1 MEHYSSFN
9 IQLRRELTA
18 RAVMNKKIKMLKSD
32 IDGNNKKIYDV
43 DKEIKRVKKLIR
55 KRKQK
60 NRNYIDL
67 SLRLIEIKNS
77 KIHLKNDIDAL
88 NQISSHVE
96 DVKEEV
102 KLKIKQLRNKIK
114 NLPREN
120 PFDFTEY
127 INKQKEESEIDL
139 GLFLELAEENKIIY
153 TQVPINTLIEDM
165 EKLKNCF
172 FTNGYFSL
180 GEEGEIDT
188 NRLFKNSDELAK
200 FIDKILDKYDDH
212 PSIYYT
218 GNIYRYFRNYKRI
231 NRSDHGK
238 GANEFNNIEEY
249 NGKNCYIP
257 SGNGCFLKCINYIF
271 DKDFSIEY
279 FQFIKSYKRRQNVMA
294 RCRIPEFCKR
304 YKKDIGIYDLNSK
317 RILPWTVKQKKIC
330 VYIHKNHYCVIWKK
344 NRKDSLLNGVQ
355 EIENNFKYVKN
366 KINEDNLKQRILYR
380 FPKHEP
386 INQLENVFVFDL
398 ETHNDQ
404 EFAETYAAGLY
415 DINHLHD
422 KWDRDLTPD
431 DLVIER
437 KNVTIFDA
445 SNGNCVMNMLKHI
458 LENYD
463 GDERTYVDKDGDE
476 IVSSYRL
483 LLVAHNSS
491 GFDSWVVLN
500 SLIKD
505 ITELKII
512 KTARGLISLS
522 FRCGFKTINRV
533 EVPQYV
539 TFTCSKS
546 HIKGSLEKIG
556 REYNLQPEL
565 LKGEIDHSVIN
576 KNNFV
581 KLRHFWEPYLVS
593 DVLCLDFIYARHSME
608 MQKMS
613 GFGIKD
619 CLTEASLGWKCF
631 GTYNKDREF
640 YTFNDKY
647 VRDFIRKS
655 IKGGRVGAFN
665 TYFESNQSEEILN
678 TIKTHLKIND
688 NEISNIIDEYL
699 KYITTKRKEYTL
711 AFENGEKDY
720 RKISK
725 KELDKVLKRK
735 LGELEI
741 SKELQKIN
749 KDDLIVSYDFNSLY
763 PSAQI
768 DKNSTRPKI
777 ETAYPFKKHMI
788 DAICYLFNSGKWNQL
803 NRSAF
808 LTIKYHNPENLIF
821 QHLPIKEKINNP
833 YKNDRLEEVKR
844 MRNGIIIDTLTSID
858 IVEIVKYGGEILHIY
873 EGFFCHN
880 LEFNPYTEF
889 VTNMFQKRDLFK
901 SQGKGLLQ
909 NLAKKI

>member
-1 MEHYSSFN
+1 MEHDSSYN
-9 IQLRRELTA
+9 KQLRKEITA
-18 RAVMNKKIKMLKSD
+18 RAVMNNEIKSLQEI
-32 IDGNNKKIYDV
+32 IDMNIGEIYNV
-43 DKEIKRVKKLIR
+43 DMEIKRIKKLILER
-55 KRKQK
+55 EKK
-60 NRNYIDL
+60 NRSYTDLFLRINKLNISKIDL
-67 SLRLIEIKNS
+67 KNKIEALKQIISHIEEGKNR
-77 KIHLKNDIDAL
+77 
-88 NQISSHVE
+88 
-96 DVKEEV
+96 VKS
-102 KLKIKQLRNKIK
+102 KIKQLKKKIRI
-114 NLPREN
+114 LPVEN

-127 INKQKEESEIDL
+127 VENQKEEIEVDL

-153 TQVPINTLIEDM
+153 KQVPINILIEDM
-165 EKLKNCF
+165 EKLKNGF

-188 NRLFKNSDELAK
+188 NRFFKNSDELTK

-218 GNIYRYFRNYKRI
+218 GNIYRYFRNFKRV
-231 NRSDHGK
+231 NRSDHGR
-238 GANEFNNIEEY
+238 GADEFNDIEEY
-249 NGKNCYIP
+249 KGKNCYIP
-257 SGNGCFLKCINYIF
+257 SGNGCFLKCINHIF
-271 DKDFSIEY
+271 DKDFSTEY
-279 FQFIKSYKRRQNVMA
+279 FEFIKSYKRRPNVMA

-304 YKKDIGIYDLNSK
+304 YKIDIGIYDPNSK
-317 RILPWTVKQKKIC
+317 RILPWTVKQKNIC
-330 VYIHKNHYCVIWKK
+330 VHIHRNHYCVIWKK
-344 NRKDSLLNGVQ
+344 NRRDSLLNGVQ

-366 KINEDNLKQRILYR
+366 IINENNIKQRILYR

-386 INQLENVFVFDL
+386 INQLEKVFVFDL

-404 EFAETYAAGLY
+404 EFAEAYAVGLY
-415 DINHLHD
+415 YVNRLTDC
-422 KWDRDLTPD
+422 WYRDLNSD
-431 DLVIER
+431 ELIIER
-437 KNVTIFDA
+437 KNVTVFDA
-445 SNGNCVMNMLKHI
+445 SNGNCIMNMLKYI
-458 LENYD
+458 SENYD
-463 GDERTYVDKDGDE
+463 GDERTYIDKDGDE
-476 IVSSYRL
+476 IISSYRL

-500 SLIKD
+500 SLVKE
-505 ITELKII
+505 ITDLKII

-522 FRCGFKTINRV
+522 FRCGVKIVNTC

-539 TFTCSKS
+539 KFTCSKS

-556 REYNLQPEL
+556 KEYGLQPEL

-576 KNNFV
+576 KNNFAEL
-581 KLRHFWEPYLVS
+581 KHIWEPYLVS
-593 DVLCLDFIYARHSME
+593 DVLCLALIYARHSME

-640 YTFNDKY
+640 YTFNNKY
-647 VRDFIRKS
+647 VRNFIRKS
-655 IKGGRVGAFN
+655 IKGGRVGAFMR
-665 TYFESNQSEEILN
+665 YFESNQCEEILN
-678 TIKTHLKIND
+678 TIKKHLKIND

-720 RKISK
+720 RKINK
-725 KELDKVLKRK
+725 KELDKFLERK
-735 LGELEI
+735 LGELEN

-749 KDDLIVSYDFNSLY
+749 KDDLLVSYDFNSLY

-768 DKNSTRPKI
+768 DKNSTWPKI
-777 ETAYPFKKHMI
+777 ETAYPFKKHMNE
-788 DAICYLFNSGKWNQL
+788 AICYLFNSGKWNQL

-833 YKNDRLEEVKR
+833 YKNNRLEEINK
-844 MRNGIIIDTLTSID
+844 MRNGVIIDTLTSVD
-858 IVEIVKYGGEILHIY
+858 IVEIVKNGGVILEIY

-880 LEFNPYTEF
+880 LEYNPFTEF
-889 VTNMFQKRDLFK
+889 VTDMFEKRDFLNQKEKIYFK
-901 SQGKGLLQ
+901 
-909 NLAKKI
+909 I